1 VFRTVGHMT
10 RKRTPV
16 LFVIV
21 VALVALLTAC
31 GNDKKNDSSA
41 SSKGSTSESTAAAL
55 AAATLNASGSTF
67 VQPFLE
73 EVIKSFS
80 EKHPGVVINYGG
92 GGSGKGRTDLQ
103 GGIVDFCGTDA
114 TVAAADVSKYKGAF
128 LYFPTVAAPITVSY
142 NLSGVDSLQLS
153 PTTIAKIFE
162 GQTKTWNA
170 ADIAADNPGVKLP
183 STAITVAHRSDSSGT
198 TSNFTSFLKTAA
210 GPAWT
215 LDSGSTVAWPAGE
228 QAGNGNSG
236 VAQIISG
243 TNGAVGYVDFSDAKA
258 ANLKWAKVKN
268 KAGKYVDATLDGASA
283 ALANVTVNPD
293 LTYNPLWADG
303 DTAYPIT
310 SPTWILTYANQADK
324 AKGAALKAFL
334 QYIYADGQGLANS
347 VNYAKLSDAIKQQ
360 SVAQLDKLVIPA

>member
-1 VFRTVGHMT
+1 MT
-10 RKRTPV
+10 RTRIP
-16 LFVIV
+16 
-21 VALVALLTAC
+21 ALLLVGFSLVGLMAAC
-31 GNDKKNDSSA
+31 GKDSKDNSQ
-41 SSKGSTSESTAAAL
+41 SSKGSTNETTTKL
-55 AAATLNASGSTF
+55 AAATLNGSGSTF

-80 EKHPGVVINYGG
+80 EKNAGVVINYGG

-103 GGIVDFCGTDA
+103 GGIVDFAGTDA
-114 TVAAADVSKYKGAF
+114 TVAAADVAKYKGPF

-142 NLSGVDSLQLS
+142 NLSGVGSLQLS
-153 PTTIAKIFE
+153 PTTIAKIFM
-162 GQTKTWNA
+162 GTIKTWNNA
-170 ADIAADNPGVKLP
+170 EIAADNPGVKLP

-198 TSNFTSFLKTAA
+198 TSNFTNFLKTAA

-215 LDSGSTVAWPAGE
+215 LDAGSTVNWPAGE

-258 ANLKWAKVKN
+258 ANLKFAKIKN
-268 KAGKYVDATLDGASA
+268 KAGKYIEATLDGASA

-303 DTAYPIT
+303 DAAYPIT
-310 SPTWILTYANQADK
+310 SPTWIIAYTNQTDK

-334 QYIYADGQGLANS
+334 QFIYADGQDMANS
-347 VNYAKLSDAIKQQ
+347 INYAKLSDAIKTA
-360 SVAQLDKLVIPA
+360 SLAQVDKLVIPA

>member
-1 VFRTVGHMT
+1 M
-10 RKRTPV
+10 P
-16 LFVIV
+16 
-21 VALVALLTAC
+21 ALLLVGFSLVGLMAGC
-31 GNDKKNDSSA
+31 GKDSNDNSS
-41 SSKGSTSESTAAAL
+41 SSNGSTSESTSAKL
-55 AAATLNASGSTF
+55 AAATLNGSGSTF

-80 EKHPGVVINYGG
+80 EKNSGVVINYGG

-103 GGIVDFCGTDA
+103 GAIVDFAGTDA
-114 TVAAADVSKYKGAF
+114 TVAAADVPKYKGPF

-142 NLSGVDSLQLS
+142 NLSGVDNLQLS
-153 PTTIAKIFE
+153 PATIAKIFL
-162 GQTKTWNA
+162 GQIKTWNA

-183 STAITVAHRSDSSGT
+183 STAVTVAHRSDSSGT
-198 TSNFTSFLKTAA
+198 TSNFTNFLKTAA

-215 LDSGSTVAWPAGE
+215 LDAGSTVNWPAGE

-236 VAQIISG
+236 VAQIISS

-258 ANLKWAKVKN
+258 ANLKFAKIKN
-268 KAGKYVDATLDGASA
+268 KTGKYVEATLDGASA
-283 ALANVTVNPD
+283 ALANVTVNTD

-310 SPTWILTYANQADK
+310 APTWIIAYTNQADH

-334 QYIYADGQGLANS
+334 QYIYGPGQDMANG
-347 VNYAKLSDAIKQQ
+347 VNYAKLSDALKQR
-360 SVAQLDKLVIPA
+360 SLAQVDKLVIPA

>member
-1 VFRTVGHMT
+1 M
-10 RKRTPV
+10 P
-16 LFVIV
+16 
-21 VALVALLTAC
+21 ALVLIGFSLVGLLAGC
-31 GNDKKNDSSA
+31 GKDKKNDSSA
-41 SSKGSTSESTAAAL
+41 SSKGSTNETTAAAL
-55 AAATLNASGSTF
+55 PAATLNASGSTF

-80 EKHPGVVINYGG
+80 DKHSGVVINYGG

-142 NLSGVDSLQLS
+142 NLTGVDSLQLS
-153 PTTIAKIFE
+153 PTTIAKIFL

-183 STAITVAHRSDSSGT
+183 ATAITVAHRSDSSGT

-215 LDSGSTVAWPAGE
+215 LDAGSTVAWPAGE

-243 TNGAVGYVDFSDAKA
+243 ANGAVGYVDFSDAKA
-258 ANLKWAKVKN
+258 ANLKFAKIKN
-268 KAGKYVDATLDGASA
+268 KAGKFVEASLAGASA

-310 SPTWILTYANQADK
+310 SPTWILAYTNQSDH
-324 AKGAALKAFL
+324 AKGTDLKAFL
-334 QYIYADGQGLANS
+334 SYIYSDGQGMANS
-347 VNYAKLSDAIKQQ
+347 INYAQLSDTIKQQ
-360 SVAQLDKLVIPA
+360 AVAQLDKLVIPA

>member
-1 VFRTVGHMT
+1 MT
-10 RKRTPV
+10 RTRIP
-16 LFVIV
+16 
-21 VALVALLTAC
+21 ALLLVGFSLVGLMAAC
-31 GNDKKNDSSA
+31 GKDSKDNSQ
-41 SSKGSTSESTAAAL
+41 SSKGSTNETTTKL
-55 AAATLNASGSTF
+55 AAATLNGSGSTF

-80 EKHPGVVINYGG
+80 EKNAGVVINYGG

-103 GGIVDFCGTDA
+103 GGIVDFAGTDA
-114 TVAAADVSKYKGAF
+114 TVAAADVSKYKGPF

-142 NLSGVDSLQLS
+142 HLTGVDSLQLS
-153 PTTIAKIFE
+153 PTTIAKIFL

-183 STAITVAHRSDSSGT
+183 ATAITVAHRSDSSGT